1 MIKVL
6 FGQYRFKNSFIHKLD
21 PRIKLLYVIAL
32 SILVFAINNFSK
44 ILIFSIFIAVIIL
57 LSKIRVRAL
66 IKGLS
71 PFYFIFIFIFLMYLI
86 FSRNKIEQGLITIWR
101 FLMLI
106 VISFVLTYATTIPNL
121 ITALEK
127 LLKPLKIINV
137 KPRNV
142 ATMISITVRFVPVMF
157 INLERLKEAMLARL
171 ANFRKLKHANS
182 LMIALL
188 ERMFKSASNLTDAM
202 QSRLYNENVESHKI
216 LELKEYDYVS
226 IILVSMFIALIIY

>member
-171 ANFRKLKHANS
+171 ANFRKLKHANL